1 MKRILSI
8 AVLVLST
15 GFVFAQTPLKKKGV
29 ATTTSKTAG
38 NTVAP
43 VDSTKKLTV
52 KKKLK
57 VPPKDGFYAR
67 KDIDS
72 TEMVPLADVREEDV
86 FYAKRIWREIDLR
99 DTVNSS
105 LKSPKSRLIDVL
117 ISAVKS
123 EELTAYSPFDTLN
136 NEDDAFTNPL
146 TADTALMQAA
156 GTVEV
161 TDSKAGTVK
170 TVANDLNPESFLKFR
185 IKEDWIFDVK
195 RSIFEPRIVGI
206 APMKFIESSKQW
218 QPVFWVSY
226 DELRPIIA
234 HKRLINTNNDA
245 STLSFD
251 DFFIRRLFSSYIVK
265 ESNPGDNKLR
275 DIITDPRER
284 LMESEKIKKS
294 VLDYEQGLWEY

>member
-15 GFVFAQTPLKKKGV
+15 GFIFAQTPLKRRSA
-29 ATTTSKTAG
+29 ATTPNGSVANTA
-38 NTVAP
+38 TP

-206 APMKFIESSKQW
+206 APMKFVESSKQW

-284 LMESEKIKKS
+284 LMESERIKKS

>member
-8 AVLVLST
+8 AILVLLT
-15 GFVFAQTPLKKKGV
+15 TFAFAQKKPTKLAPKKAAPVV
-29 ATTTSKTAG
+29 AAPPVADTVKAPVKTA
-38 NTVAP
+38 
-43 VDSTKKLTV
+43 

-99 DTVNSS
+99 DTVNSV

-117 ISAVKS
+117 IAAIKKD
-123 EELTAYSPFDTLN
+123 ELTAYSPIDSAL
-136 NEDDAFTNPL
+136 NEDDAFLNPMSADSASKSAL
-146 TADTALMQAA
+146 GTAEVSNNKT
-156 GTVEV
+156 GTV
-161 TDSKAGTVK
+161 TTV
-170 TVANDLNPESFLKFR
+170 VNDFNPELFLKFR
-185 IKEDWIFDVK
+185 IKEDWIFDTK
-195 RSIFEPRIVGI
+195 RSVFEPRIVGI
-206 APMKFIESSKQW
+206 APLKYNEVSKQW
-218 QPVFWVSY
+218 QPVFWVY
-226 DELRPIIA
+226 YPEAREILTK
-234 HKRLINTNNDA
+234 KRLINTNNDA
-245 STLSFD
+245 SSLSFD

-265 ESNPGDNKLR
+265 ESNPGDNKIR

-284 LMESEKIKKS
+284 LYESERIKKS

>member
-15 GFVFAQTPLKKKGV
+15 GFAFAQTPLKKKGAAV
-29 ATTTSKTAG
+29 
-38 NTVAP
+38 NTGAQ
-43 VDSTKKLTV
+43 VDSTKKITA

-57 VPPKDGFYAR
+57 VPPRDGFYAR

-99 DTVNSS
+99 DTVNSP

-117 ISAVKS
+117 ISSVKS

-170 TVANDLNPESFLKFR
+170 TVANDLNPESFLKYR

-206 APMKFIESSKQW
+206 APMKFIEASKQW
-218 QPVFWVSY
+218 QPVFWISY

-234 HKRLINTNNDA
+234 HKRLVNTNNDA

-284 LMESEKIKKS
+284 LMESERIKKS

>member
-29 ATTTSKTAG
+29 ATTTSNNAG

>member
-29 ATTTSKTAG
+29 ATTTSNNAG

-72 TEMVPLADVREEDV
+72 TEMVPLVDVREEDV